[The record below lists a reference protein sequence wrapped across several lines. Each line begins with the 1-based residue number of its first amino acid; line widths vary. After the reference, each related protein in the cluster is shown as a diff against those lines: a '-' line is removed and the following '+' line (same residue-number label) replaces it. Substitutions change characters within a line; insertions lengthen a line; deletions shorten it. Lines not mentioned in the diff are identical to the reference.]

1 MLRRSSGNAFT
12 CIIMA
17 AIVLV
22 TYGGATGWLVPNEVK
37 VTEVAP
43 GVFFRKAQTEPV
55 FTGCNQ
61 GWVEFKDFVLVIDAN
76 FPGQAAD
83 VIKLIRKHTDK
94 PIRFVFDTHH
104 HGDHAD
110 GNVEYV
116 RIGAAAIA
124 NERSKP
130 LFETKGLEGFEGGKK
145 SKPDE
150 YGKLTYE
157 MPALYFDRK
166 MVIDDGTQRV
176 ELLHFGH
183 AHTMGDAVAWL
194 PRHGILFTGDACVNG
209 AFNYTGDSSTESWIT
224 VLNAMAE
231 LPVKKIC
238 PGHGEMADA
247 SLIATQRRYFSEL
260 RDAVRKL
267 IGAGKSLDEIKQT
280 LDIPFYKEW
289 AGVDVKTRTENI
301 EHVFKELSANKKP

>member
-1 MLRRSSGNAFT
+1 MLRRLPRTALT
-12 CIIMA
+12 CLIMTG
-17 AIVLV
+17 IVLV
-22 TYGGATGWLVPNEVK
+22 TYGGATGWFAPNEVK
-37 VTEVAP
+37 VTEIAP

-61 GWVEFKDFVLVIDAN
+61 GWIEFKEFVLVIDAN
-76 FPGQAAD
+76 FPGQAAE
-83 VIKLIRKHTDK
+83 VIKLIRKQTEK

-110 GNVEYV
+110 GNGEYV
-116 RIGAAAIA
+116 KIGATAIA

-150 YGKLTYE
+150 YGKLKYE
-157 MPALYFDRK
+157 IPAVFFEHK

-176 ELLHFGH
+176 ELIHFGH
-183 AHTMGDAVAWL
+183 GHTMGDAVAWL

-209 AFNYTGDSSTESWIT
+209 AFNYTGESSTESWIA

-231 LPVKKIC
+231 LPVKTIC
-238 PGHGEMADA
+238 PGHGEMSDE
-247 SLIATQRRYFSEL
+247 SLIASQRRYFSEL
-260 RDAVRKL
+260 RMAVRKL
-267 IGAGKSLDEIKQT
+267 IDADKTLDEIKQT
-280 LDIPFYKEW
+280 IDLPFYKEW

-301 EHVFKELSANKKP
+301 EHVFKEMSANKKP